1 MNFFVNTPHKP
12 VWYSIWIL
20 AILSIFGWD
29 SEVDIQLHDSYF
41 IFPAVFIGITF
52 SLFLAVI
59 GLIYWLMRNKILV
72 NWMTAVHVGSTI
84 LSFALVFGIGI
95 VLDKKTELDLNFLK
109 TMNWILLYLI
119 FLAVLTQLL
128 FGINVA
134 VSLGQDKPKNK

>member
-1 MNFFVNTPHKP
+1 
-12 VWYSIWIL
+12 
-20 AILSIFGWD
+20 
-29 SEVDIQLHDSYF
+29 
-41 IFPAVFIGITF
+41 
-52 SLFLAVI
+52 
-59 GLIYWLMRNKILV
+59 MRNKILV

-128 FGINVA
+128 FGINIA

>member
-128 FGINVA
+128 FGINIA